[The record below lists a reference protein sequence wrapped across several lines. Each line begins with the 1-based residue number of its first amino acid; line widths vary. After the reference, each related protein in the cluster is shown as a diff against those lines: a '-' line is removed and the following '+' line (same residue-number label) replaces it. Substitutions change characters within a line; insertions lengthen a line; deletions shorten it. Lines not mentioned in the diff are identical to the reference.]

1 MGLTADDYLALCQN
15 LLPSGPAWPR
25 ESDAFVTRL
34 LDAWAQELARI
45 DARVDALI
53 EEADPRTTSELLDDW
68 EREYGLPD
76 ECLFRTTTL
85 LPGYYGLTNNALL
98 SFARASTATYFDASG
113 VMQTAS
119 ANIPRFSYDPS
130 TLSPMGLLIEASATN
145 QCPNSDVFSSW
156 ALTRATVAQ
165 PGLQTLRG
173 TLAYKLVEDTSA
185 TTTHYLQR
193 ASVGSFNSG
202 DVVCVSA
209 LVHGA
214 ERTQIRLG
222 TSASG
227 GFPSTSIIADLS
239 AGTATTFSGTPIA
252 SGIIA
257 LGGGWFRAWCAVQAT
272 SSGTATAQCILA
284 SGGTSSYTGDGASG
298 MYVDAVQIE
307 LGSSPSSYIP
317 TTAAAATRAAD
328 AAVVA
333 VDPTVAERRGRL
345 LQKVAFQGGQSRQ
358 YFIDFLAA
366 LGYPGAT
373 ITEYKPFKANSKCNA
388 PLNQGGWRYAWR
400 VNVPA
405 SAASK
410 RFNAVSRCY
419 EPLTTFGDPGLACLL
434 AKYKP
439 AHTILYIAYGE
450 A

>member
-1 MGLTADDYLALCQN
+1 MGLTADDYRALCQN
-15 LLPSGPAWPR
+15 LLPSGPAWSR
-25 ESDAFVTRL
+25 EPDAFTTRL

-53 EEADPRTTSELLDDW
+53 EEADPRTTTELLPDW
-68 EREYGLPD
+68 ERNYGLPD
-76 ECLFRTTTL
+76 ECLTRTTTL
-85 LPGYYGLTNNALL
+85 LPGYFALTNNALR
-98 SFARASTATYFDASG
+98 SFSRASTATYFDSAG
-113 VMQTAS
+113 VMQTAP
-119 ANIPRFSYDPS
+119 ANIPRFDYDPVS
-130 TLSPMGLLIEASATN
+130 HARLGLLIEAAATN
-145 QCPNSDVFSSW
+145 QCPNSDVFSAW
-156 ALTRATVAQ
+156 TLTRSTLAQ

-185 TTTHYLQR
+185 VTTHYMQR
-193 ASVGSFNSG
+193 VSLGAFNSG

-209 LVHGA
+209 LVHGG

-227 GFPSTSIIADLS
+227 GFPSTSVIADLS
-239 AGTATTFSGTPIA
+239 ALTTTNFSGTPVA
-252 SGIIA
+252 SGIIQ
-257 LGGGWFRAWCAVQAT
+257 LGGGWFRVWCAVQAT

-284 SGGTSSYTGDGASG
+284 NGGTSSYTGDGASG
-298 MYVDAVQIE
+298 LYVDAVQIE

-317 TTAAAATRAAD
+317 TTGTAAARAAD
-328 AAVVA
+328 VAVVE

-388 PLNQGGWRYAWR
+388 ALNQAGWRYAWLIT
-400 VNVPA
+400 VP
-405 SAASK
+405 SSSTAA
-410 RFNAVSRCY
+410 RFNAKSRCN
-419 EPLTTFGDPGLACLL
+419 EPLARFGDPGLACIL

-439 AHTILYIAYGE
+439 AHTILYIGYGG